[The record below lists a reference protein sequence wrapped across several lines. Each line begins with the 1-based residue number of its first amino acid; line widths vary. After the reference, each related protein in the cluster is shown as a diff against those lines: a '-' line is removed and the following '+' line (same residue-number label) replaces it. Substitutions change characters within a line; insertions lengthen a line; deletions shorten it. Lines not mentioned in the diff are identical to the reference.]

1 MLLTERDSA
10 MLSTKELPS
19 SDVALAD
26 EGTNRVGTEGTSCS
40 AAAVI
45 GCIVDVLMVCTDGV
59 LKVDV
64 TLCRVI
70 GVGRCLEMD
79 LLAIRSLFHSANA
92 SKALW
97 RCHLLQCE

>member
-1 MLLTERDSA
+1 MFLQQFKRGVFARCYVVLL
-10 MLSTKELPS
+10 L
-19 SDVALAD
+19 
-26 EGTNRVGTEGTSCS
+26 RVVC
-40 AAAVI
+40 
-45 GCIVDVLMVCTDGV
+45 VLVMVCTDGV